1 MKMYDIFIDFE
12 CISGMFARKVNKSFN
27 QIPLSYTIGY
37 RNKKNEILT
46 IFEIFDFGNRNVP
59 LNNNLVICILDDF
72 YQSIIHNIK
81 KLIKRRGPL
90 DIGEINFIGWNP
102 SLEKQ
107 LLEAIFRRQIIV
119 NSLLRT
125 CFDDDT
131 ISTKREI
138 SLSKITKKGY
148 KDKEY
153 FPILRNEISKIL
165 TPEEIKK
172 YNLNHDGAIASYAG
186 FVLYNIIKKTRKTK
200 YHIYMDSKVL
210 QDELK
215 EYALDD
221 INRMYYFV
229 DNLTE
234 IRTAIKKLKIVDD
247 LKKDI
252 NTNTRL
258 LTLLSGYNPNI
269 RIKDLIKKLE
279 KDNLEANKKI
289 PLFEE

>member
-37 RNKKNEILT
+37 RNKKNEIIT
-46 IFEIFDFGNRNVP
+46 IFEIFDFDQKNLP
-59 LNNNLVICILDDF
+59 LNNNLVIFIIDDF
-72 YQSIIHNIK
+72 YKSLTINIK
-81 KLIKRRGPL
+81 KLIKKRGPL

-107 LLEAIFRRQIIV
+107 LLEAIFRRPVTV
-119 NSLLRT
+119 NSLVRN
-125 CFDDDT
+125 CFDDET
-131 ISTKREI
+131 VSLKRDI
-138 SLSKITKKGY
+138 SLSKVTKKGFIR
-148 KDKEY
+148 KQY
-153 FPILRNEISKIL
+153 FPKFRNEISNIL
-165 TPEEIKK
+165 TTEEIRK
-172 YNLNHDGAIASYAG
+172 YNLNHDGALASYAG

-200 YHIYMDSKVL
+200 YHIYMNLKIL

-215 EYALDD
+215 DYALDD

-229 DNLTE
+229 DNLSE
-234 IRTAIKKLKIVDD
+234 IKTIIKKLKIVDD

-252 NTNTRL
+252 NNNTRL
-258 LTLLSGYNPNI
+258 LILLSEYNPNI
-269 RIKDLIKKLE
+269 RVKDLIKKLE
-279 KDNLEANKKI
+279 KENFEANKKI

>member
-1 MKMYDIFIDFE
+1 MKIYDIFIDFE

-37 RNKKNEILT
+37 RDKKNEIIT
-46 IFEIFDFGNRNVP
+46 IFEIFDFNHKNIP

-72 YQSIIHNIK
+72 YQSIISNIK

-90 DIGEINFIGWNP
+90 DISEINFVGWNP

-107 LLEAIFRRQIIV
+107 LLEAIFRRHIIV
-119 NSLLRT
+119 NSLLRN
-125 CFDDDT
+125 CFDEDT

-138 SLSKITKKGY
+138 SLSKVTKKGF
-148 KDKEY
+148 KDREY
-153 FPILRNEISKIL
+153 FPEFRKEISNIL
-165 TPEEIKK
+165 TPDEIKK
-172 YNLNHDGAIASYAG
+172 YNLNHNGAIASYSG

-200 YHIYMDSKVL
+200 YHIYMNPNVL
-210 QDELK
+210 QNELK

-229 DNLTE
+229 DNLSE
-234 IRTAIKKLKIVDD
+234 IKTTIKKLKIIDE
-247 LKKDI
+247 LKKNI

-258 LTLLSGYNPNI
+258 LNLLTEYNPNL
-269 RIKDLIKKLE
+269 RVKDLIKKLE
-279 KDNLEANKKI
+279 KDNIESIKKI
-289 PLFEE
+289 SLFE

>member
-1 MKMYDIFIDFE
+1 MKTYDIFIDFE

-37 RNKKNEILT
+37 RNKKNEIIT
-46 IFEIFDFGNRNVP
+46 IFEIFDFEHKNIP
-59 LNNNLVICILDDF
+59 LNNNLVVYILDDF
-72 YQSIIHNIK
+72 YRSLVSNIK
-81 KLIKRRGPL
+81 KLIRRRGPL

-107 LLEAIFRRQIIV
+107 LLEAIFRRPITV
-119 NSLLRT
+119 NSLLRN
-125 CFDDDT
+125 CFDDA

-138 SLSKITKKGY
+138 SLSKITKKGFP
-148 KDKEY
+148 DKQY
-153 FPILRNEISKIL
+153 FPTFRNEISNVL
-165 TPEEIKK
+165 LPEQIKK
-172 YNLNHDGAIASYAG
+172 YNLGHDGAIASYAG
-186 FVLYNIIKKTRKTK
+186 FVLYSIIKKTRKTK
-200 YHIYMDSKVL
+200 YHIYMNPHIL
-210 QDELK
+210 QNELK

-229 DNLTE
+229 DNLSE
-234 IRTAIKKLKIVDD
+234 IKTAIKKLKIIDD

-258 LTLLSGYNPNI
+258 LALLSEYNPNI
-269 RIKDLIKKLE
+269 KVKDLIKKLE

-289 PLFEE
+289 PFFEE